1 MIFNKF
7 FHGLHIFF
15 KKCQTSKERTIM
27 KIKDYIINNF
37 KDDDLNTLRTTIS
50 ECVNEEDEETLP
62 GLGVFMELIW
72 NGSDEDTK
80 KSMLDILLKE
90 IEKNK

>member
-1 MIFNKF
+1 
-7 FHGLHIFF
+7 
-15 KKCQTSKERTIM
+15 M

-37 KDDDLNTLRTTIS
+37 KDDDINTLRTTIS
-50 ECVNEEDEETLP
+50 ECLMEEDEETLP

-72 NGSDEDTK
+72 QGADEDTK

-90 IEKNK
+90 IEKQK

>member
-1 MIFNKF
+1 
-7 FHGLHIFF
+7 
-15 KKCQTSKERTIM
+15 M

-37 KDDDLNTLRTTIS
+37 KDDDANTLRTTIS
-50 ECVNEEDEETLP
+50 ECLTEDDEETLP

-72 NGSDEDTK
+72 QGSDEDTK

-90 IEKNK
+90 IEKQK